1 MRSEGILGTVAGI
14 VGTIQANEVLK
25 KILNIGTGLDG
36 YIFILDLLHLN
47 FRKVKLKK
55 RKNCFVDDE
64 KNSYLVFMFI
74 NFRCTILNAE
84 EKFLSLKKNKTNVR
98 YGPGLDYP
106 IKYIYRK
113 VNLPVKQIDKKEN
126 WRRVIFLD
134 NNSGWIHW
142 SQLKPSNSIITIEEK
157 ILFKKPS
164 NFSEPLAKLEKGR
177 LLVIKKCEDKWCNI
191 TTDDYKGWVKIK
203 NIWGSTK

>member
-1 MRSEGILGTVAGI
+1 MT
-14 VGTIQANEVLK
+14 K
-25 KILNIGTGLDG
+25 KILIWFLFLSML
-36 YIFILDLLHLN
+36 IMQ
-47 FRKVKLKK
+47 
-55 RKNCFVDDE
+55 
-64 KNSYLVFMFI
+64 S
-74 NFRCTILNAE
+74 LNAE

-134 NNSGWIHW
+134 NNSGWIHR
-142 SQLKPSNSIITIEEK
+142 SQLKTSNSVITLEKK

-164 NFSEPLAKLEKGR
+164 NFSMPVARLEKGR
-177 LLVIKKCEDKWCNI
+177 LLVIKKCNRDWCKIKTNEY
-191 TTDDYKGWVKIK
+191 TGWIKTK
-203 NIWGSTK
+203 NIWGSAK

>member
-1 MRSEGILGTVAGI
+1 MIKKITICFLCLFFLGIQILG
-14 VGTIQANEVLK
+14 
-25 KILNIGTGLDG
+25 
-36 YIFILDLLHLN
+36 
-47 FRKVKLKK
+47 
-55 RKNCFVDDE
+55 
-64 KNSYLVFMFI
+64 
-74 NFRCTILNAE
+74 AE

-142 SQLKPSNSIITIEEK
+142 SQLKPSNSIITTKEK

-164 NFSEPLAKLEKGR
+164 NFSEPLAKLAKGR
-177 LLVIKKCEDKWCNI
+177 LLVIKKCQENWCNVR
-191 TTDDYKGWVKIK
+191 TNDHTGWVKVK
-203 NIWGSTK
+203 NIWGSVK

>member
-1 MRSEGILGTVAGI
+1 MIKKLVIWFLFLSILSVP
-14 VGTIQANEVLK
+14 
-25 KILNIGTGLDG
+25 
-36 YIFILDLLHLN
+36 LLH
-47 FRKVKLKK
+47 
-55 RKNCFVDDE
+55 
-64 KNSYLVFMFI
+64 
-74 NFRCTILNAE
+74 AE

-106 IKYIYRK
+106 VKYIYRK
-113 VNLPVKQIDKKEN
+113 INLPVKQIDKKED

-177 LLVIKKCEDKWCNI
+177 MLVINRCVNDWCDI
-191 TTDDYKGWVKIK
+191 TTSDYKGWVKIK
-203 NIWGSTK
+203 NVWGSTK

>member
-1 MRSEGILGTVAGI
+1 MI
-14 VGTIQANEVLK
+14 K
-25 KILNIGTGLDG
+25 KIFMWFFFLSILS
-36 YIFILDLLHLN
+36 IQFI
-47 FRKVKLKK
+47 
-55 RKNCFVDDE
+55 
-64 KNSYLVFMFI
+64 
-74 NFRCTILNAE
+74 NAE

-98 YGPGLDYP
+98 YGPGIDYP

-142 SQLKPSNSIITIEEK
+142 SQLKPSNSVITIADK

-164 NFSEPLAKLEKGR
+164 NFSEPFVRLEKGR
-177 LLVIKKCEDKWCNI
+177 LLIIKSCTDGWCNI
-191 TTDDYKGWVKIK
+191 TTENYIGWIKDK

>member
-1 MRSEGILGTVAGI
+1 MT
-14 VGTIQANEVLK
+14 K
-25 KILNIGTGLDG
+25 KIIFWCLCLSILNIQ
-36 YIFILDLLHLN
+36 FI
-47 FRKVKLKK
+47 
-55 RKNCFVDDE
+55 
-64 KNSYLVFMFI
+64 S
-74 NFRCTILNAE
+74 AE

-98 YGPGLDYP
+98 YGPGIDRS

-142 SQLKPSNSIITIEEK
+142 SQLKPSNSVITIADK

-164 NFSEPLAKLEKGR
+164 NFSEPFVRLEKGR
-177 LLVIKKCEDKWCNI
+177 LLIIKSCTDGWCNI
-191 TTDDYKGWVKIK
+191 TTENYIGWIKDK

>member
-1 MRSEGILGTVAGI
+1 MK
-14 VGTIQANEVLK
+14 K
-25 KILNIGTGLDG
+25 KIVIWFLFL
-36 YIFILDLLHLN
+36 FILSIQL
-47 FRKVKLKK
+47 
-55 RKNCFVDDE
+55 
-64 KNSYLVFMFI
+64 I
-74 NFRCTILNAE
+74 NAE

-142 SQLKPSNSIITIEEK
+142 SQLKPSNSIITIKEK

-164 NFSEPLAKLEKGR
+164 TLSEPFARLEKGR
-177 LLVIKKCEDKWCNI
+177 LLVIKNCENNWCNVI
-191 TTDDYKGWVKIK
+191 TDNYTGWIKTK